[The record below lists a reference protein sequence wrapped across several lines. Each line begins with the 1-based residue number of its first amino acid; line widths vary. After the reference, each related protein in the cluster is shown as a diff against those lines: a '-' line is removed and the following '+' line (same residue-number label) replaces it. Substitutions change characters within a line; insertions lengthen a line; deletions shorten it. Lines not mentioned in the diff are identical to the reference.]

1 MAMRMKSILWV
12 SAFLKILSLNRLRH
26 SLLIRSPAAAAPD
39 VFAYLDEE
47 PAKFSTW
54 FMMIIDAKSYTHL
67 EFAEYGKGRAEGS
80 PFRGA
85 EICVI
90 FPCTL
95 PNAVLLNCVLGV
107 MSKLEVLRFIFGTLD
122 TERQS
127 FITREDFD
135 NMCDVLM
142 EHERNPHSMRRI
154 RVLFDKHARRDSA
167 GIRSCSSKGF
177 SI

>member
-1 MAMRMKSILWV
+1 
-12 SAFLKILSLNRLRH
+12 
-26 SLLIRSPAAAAPD
+26 
-39 VFAYLDEE
+39 
-47 PAKFSTW
+47 
-54 FMMIIDAKSYTHL
+54 MMIIDAKSYTHL

-154 RVLFDKHARRDSA
+154 RVLFDKHAKEGLSGNPELFFEGFFDLMKAYEPLPYPIYRFQEGLRRENLGSDYWADKMQSFVDTRKRLKVKR
-167 GIRSCSSKGF
+167 I
-177 SI
+177 